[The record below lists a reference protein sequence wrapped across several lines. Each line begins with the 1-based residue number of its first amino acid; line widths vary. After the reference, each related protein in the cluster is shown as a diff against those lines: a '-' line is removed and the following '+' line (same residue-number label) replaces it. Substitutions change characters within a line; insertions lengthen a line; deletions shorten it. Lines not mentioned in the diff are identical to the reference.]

1 MLNNLSEQIRE
12 CLQYAEDCARKAA
25 ALPDGSLLRQD
36 FLEKEKRWRSLLRS
50 IELGQ
55 RLDDFEKNGPKRKIR

>member
-25 ALPDGSLLRQD
+25 AQPDGSLLRQD
-36 FLEKEKRWRSLLRS
+36 FLEKEKRWLSLSRT
-50 IELGQ
+50 IELGEG
-55 RLDDFEKNGPKRKIR
+55 LDDFAKNGPKLKVR